1 MPKKQPWSSY
11 GETIHTRTQQS
22 GCHSSKLYTGV
33 SFGTCS
39 FEILADSLW
48 HECMGLCHSS
58 MGALLWAGNT
68 ASWQPRFLL
77 SGILDFTHLSSK
89 SQINKFCGLIFHAKA
104 CILSRNFYFIWGF
117 SPQIF
122 YPLTWILHFHDR
134 TSCSWSVAKVTSDF
148 LWPHGLC
155 SPSLLCLW
163 DFPGKNT
170 GGGCHFFLQGIF
182 STQGSNLCLH
192 CQADSY
198 WTTREV
204 PTWRAHM
211 CSHLSLE
218 LLSVS
223 FLVYLYWVCQISV
236 YMWFEDVHVI

>member
-11 GETIHTRTQQS
+11 GETIHTHTQQS
-22 GCHSSKLYTGV
+22 GCHSSKLSTGV

-68 ASWQPRFLL
+68 ASWQPWFLL
-77 SGILDFTHLSSK
+77 SEILDFTHLSSK

-104 CILSRNFYFIWGF
+104 HILSRNFYFVWGF

-122 YPLTWILHFHDR
+122 YPLTWILHFHYS
-134 TSCSWSVAKVTSDF
+134 TSCSWSVAEVTSDF

-155 SPSLLCLW
+155 SPPASSV
-163 DFPGKNT
+163 
-170 GGGCHFFLQGIF
+170 HGIF
-182 STQGSNLCLH
+182 QARILEGVAISFFRESSQPRDQTFVSIGRQILTEPPEKFLSEGPTCVRTCL
-192 CQADSY
+192 
-198 WTTREV
+198 
-204 PTWRAHM
+204 
-211 CSHLSLE
+211 
-218 LLSVS
+218 
-223 FLVYLYWVCQISV
+223 
-236 YMWFEDVHVI
+236 